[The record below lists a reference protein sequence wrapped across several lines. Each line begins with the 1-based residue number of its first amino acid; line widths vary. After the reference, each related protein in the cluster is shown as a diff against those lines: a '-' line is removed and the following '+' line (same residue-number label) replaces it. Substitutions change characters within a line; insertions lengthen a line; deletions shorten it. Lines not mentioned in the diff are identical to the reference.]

1 MPSTASTMSS
11 TKKSAKSVKEETPKM
26 TAAEPEV
33 ELDVEHHERKRRDI
47 SKESVDGDFD
57 TLQNRI
63 EQEIQ
68 RLRGSNEK
76 TRGVKFL
83 RSVNKALKMLHSDTK
98 RVMKLKKRNN
108 RKKAVVSG
116 FLKPVRISAEL
127 ADFTGWNVNDTHS
140 RVATTKFICEYI
152 KSHNLRNETDK
163 RLILC
168 DEKLGKLLKY
178 DPNNPPLD
186 EKGQPAP
193 LNYFRLQKYL
203 KSHFIKIADT
213 KRPAEPV
220 VVPAHVEPAKTSKS
234 TPAPKPKSST
244 RKAVRSEVLEED

>member
-11 TKKSAKSVKEETPKM
+11 TKKNAKSVKEETPKM

-108 RKKAVVSG
+108 RKKA
-116 FLKPVRISAEL
+116 
-127 ADFTGWNVNDTHS
+127 
-140 RVATTKFICEYI
+140 
-152 KSHNLRNETDK
+152 
-163 RLILC
+163 
-168 DEKLGKLLKY
+168 
-178 DPNNPPLD
+178 
-186 EKGQPAP
+186 
-193 LNYFRLQKYL
+193 
-203 KSHFIKIADT
+203 
-213 KRPAEPV
+213 
-220 VVPAHVEPAKTSKS
+220 
-234 TPAPKPKSST
+234 
-244 RKAVRSEVLEED
+244 